1 MAKKQDVAACVPAF
15 FLLIVFCLGI
25 LFYASF
31 FYASLKDKSIITQVD
46 L

>member
-25 LFYASF
+25 LFYAS
-31 FYASLKDKSIITQVD
+31 LKDKHIITQVD